1 MKMKEREKLRQQL
14 EDEYG
19 RSTQEAHEQVAKLI
33 ISEKLE
39 QKNKI
44 EELPDS
50 FIEFKDLIK
59 EKKKRGRPLG
69 SFKKCNISS
78 ER

>member
-1 MKMKEREKLRQQL
+1 MQLSNDQILLLSELLIKCLKQDIEEKNQM
-14 EDEYG
+14 EM
-19 RSTQEAHEQVAKLI
+19 
-33 ISEKLE
+33 
-39 QKNKI
+39 
-44 EELPDS
+44 EELPPS

-69 SFKKCNISS
+69 SFKNKCNISS

>member
-1 MKMKEREKLRQQL
+1 MQLNDNEILLLSELLIKVLKHDIQEKQ
-14 EDEYG
+14 
-19 RSTQEAHEQVAKLI
+19 
-33 ISEKLE
+33 
-39 QKNKI
+39 KI

-69 SFKKCNISS
+69 SKKCNIPS

>member
-1 MKMKEREKLRQQL
+1 MQLSNDQFLLLSELLIKVLQEDIQQKNQL
-14 EDEYG
+14 EE
-19 RSTQEAHEQVAKLI
+19 I
-33 ISEKLE
+33 
-39 QKNKI
+39 
-44 EELPDS
+44 PPS

-69 SFKKCNISS
+69 SYKKNIPS

>member
-1 MKMKEREKLRQQL
+1 MQL
-14 EDEYG
+14 SNDQILLLSELLIKVLQEDI
-19 RSTQEAHEQVAKLI
+19 Q
-33 ISEKLE
+33 

-44 EELPDS
+44 EEEIPPS
-50 FIEFKDLIK
+50 FIEFKDLVK

-69 SFKKCNISS
+69 SYKRCNIPS

>member
-1 MKMKEREKLRQQL
+1 MQLSNDQILLLSELLIKVLQEDIQQKNQL
-14 EDEYG
+14 EE
-19 RSTQEAHEQVAKLI
+19 I
-33 ISEKLE
+33 
-39 QKNKI
+39 
-44 EELPDS
+44 PPS

-69 SFKKCNISS
+69 SKKSNIPS

>member
-1 MKMKEREKLRQQL
+1 MQL
-14 EDEYG
+14 SNDQILLLSELLIKVLQED
-19 RSTQEAHEQVAKLI
+19 I
-33 ISEKLE
+33 E

-44 EELPDS
+44 EEIPDS

-69 SFKKCNISS
+69 SYKKCNISS

>member
-1 MKMKEREKLRQQL
+1 MQL
-14 EDEYG
+14 SNDQILLLSELLIKVLQEDI
-19 RSTQEAHEQVAKLI
+19 Q
-33 ISEKLE
+33 

-50 FIEFKDLIK
+50 FIEKDLV
-59 EKKKRGRPLG
+59 KKKRGRPLG
-69 SFKKCNISS
+69 SYKKCNISS

>member
-1 MKMKEREKLRQQL
+1 MQL
-14 EDEYG
+14 SNDQILLLSELLIKVLQEDI
-19 RSTQEAHEQVAKLI
+19 Q
-33 ISEKLE
+33 

-50 FIEFKDLIK
+50 FIEFKDLVK

-69 SFKKCNISS
+69 SYKRCNISS

>member
-1 MKMKEREKLRQQL
+1 MQLNDNEIILLSELLIKVLKHDIQEKQ
-14 EDEYG
+14 
-19 RSTQEAHEQVAKLI
+19 
-33 ISEKLE
+33 
-39 QKNKI
+39 KI

-59 EKKKRGRPLG
+59 QKKKRGRPIG
-69 SFKKCNISS
+69 SYKKCNISS

>member
-1 MKMKEREKLRQQL
+1 MQL
-14 EDEYG
+14 SNDQILLLSELLIKVLQED
-19 RSTQEAHEQVAKLI
+19 I
-33 ISEKLE
+33 E

-50 FIEFKDLIK
+50 FIEFKDLVK
-59 EKKKRGRPLG
+59 EKKKRGRPIG
-69 SFKKCNISS
+69 SYKKCNISS

>member
-1 MKMKEREKLRQQL
+1 MQL
-14 EDEYG
+14 SNDQILLLSELLIKVLQEDI
-19 RSTQEAHEQVAKLI
+19 Q
-33 ISEKLE
+33 

>member
-1 MKMKEREKLRQQL
+1 MRFNDNEIILLSEL
-14 EDEYG
+14 
-19 RSTQEAHEQVAKLI
+19 LI
-33 ISEKLE
+33 KVLKHDIEE
-39 QKNKI
+39 KNKV
-44 EELPDS
+44 EEIPPS

-69 SFKKCNISS
+69 SYKKCNISS

>member
-1 MKMKEREKLRQQL
+1 MQL
-14 EDEYG
+14 SNDQILLLSELLIKVLQED
-19 RSTQEAHEQVAKLI
+19 I
-33 ISEKLE
+33 E

-44 EELPDS
+44 EEIPPS
-50 FIEFKDLIK
+50 FTEFKDLVK

-69 SFKKCNISS
+69 SYKKCNISS